1 MLIEIEYGEKSFSK
15 LMDEFAAKIIITT
28 LRETRTAKE
37 ACEVL
42 KLERNT
48 LQNWIKR
55 LKIRKTRYGH

>member
-1 MLIEIEYGEKSFSK
+1 
-15 LMDEFAAKIIITT
+15 MDEFAAKIIITT